1 MHACTPLVYVCMC
14 VRALRWCVCVCVCVA
29 VLCIQNKSS
38 KSKLS
43 CKQAATP
50 TPRRTRRPVERSA
63 HSWPRCCTHRECESE
78 IVLHRERQSR
88 ITKGRRKKET
98 VYLFACLWLH
108 LQFCSPRSPWKWQ
121 CQALAAPPPTLRPT
135 RSPSSLPPFD
145 RRHVHVCMCMCMY
158 TNSNAYIALALA
170 HTRCRYIAC
179 SSRHAAALL
188 LRFRCV
194 RDDGDGDV
202 DQSNPA

>member
-1 MHACTPLVYVCMC
+1 MC
-14 VRALRWCVCVCVCVA
+14 VCACVLFVGACVCVA

-145 RRHVHVCMCMCMY
+145 RRHVHVCMCMY